1 MHIIQCSQFYYS
13 LILKK
18 QHYNNYKCYKVF
30 KHFFCIMNE
39 FTFDNFNIFTTQK
52 FENLTQAQATCSKN
66 NGEIIN
72 LDDLNFETF
81 SKFISTDQ
89 ASNLK
94 NYLYL
99 RVRPV
104 DSTLDQCYG
113 LLNLF
118 FLNVEGGFSENVNN
132 VCREDDEFINGRF
145 NTMCIKEQSNSSN
158 SNAVSAQTLIVPV
171 IIGVSVFVFVALIF
185 GLFVYN
191 KRKRRLSKIRQH
203 ASSLVEQQVINESE
217 KVSFFLIK

>member
-118 FLNVEGGFSENVNN
+118 FLNVEGGGFLKTWKTFAAKTTNLST
-132 VCREDDEFINGRF
+132 EDSTRCASKSKVTVRIATRF
-145 NTMCIKEQSNSSN
+145 LLK
-158 SNAVSAQTLIVPV
+158 L
-171 IIGVSVFVFVALIF
+171 
-185 GLFVYN
+185 
-191 KRKRRLSKIRQH
+191 
-203 ASSLVEQQVINESE
+203 
-217 KVSFFLIK
+217 